1 MSDFTVIEYF
11 GEREGHNCGYCS
23 GDTSNI
29 SHGMMAYVLHPEDYK
44 DLIDRGW
51 RRSGKYVY
59 KPTYGKSC
67 CAQYTIRSHARSFAP
82 TKSQKKVLKKFMAY
96 LRNGKRPPT
105 SSMESNEESS
115 THPSVNDSALH
126 SSHTS
131 KTPTKASLG
140 PDPNRPLP
148 QKAKDIRILNKLS
161 KKASTSLPKPTS
173 SSTQNSG
180 VKSLEDFIHEIQS
193 IPNPAHTFSTRLVA
207 AYNHDSAFKSS
218 LPESYEVFRKYQM
231 NIHHDPPDACTMNH
245 MCRFLCQSSLVINE
259 GYGAY
264 HLQYLLDGKIFC
276 VGVVDILPD
285 AVSSVYLY
293 YDPEYSFL
301 SPGTLSA
308 LWELGLIRSGGF
320 HASNEI
326 SFYYMGFYIHTCPK
340 MRYKG
345 RFSGS
350 QLLCLET
357 HTWFP
362 LEDSLPRLEI
372 SKYSRFNPDPEAV
385 DEDLPGDLGK
395 MLVLFRGEA
404 MTMRT
409 ILDRKFIQRNG
420 DAAEYAK
427 LVGSKLMKRMLLY
440 RESDRDDEA
449 TS

>member
-1 MSDFTVIEYF
+1 MSDFTVIKYF

-29 SHGMMAYVLHPEDYK
+29 SHGMIAYVLHPEDYK

-51 RRSGKYVY
+51 MRSGKYVY

-67 CAQYTIRSHARSFAP
+67 CAQYTIRSHAQSFAP

-115 THPSVNDSALH
+115 THPSVNDSAM
-126 SSHTS
+126 
-131 KTPTKASLG
+131 

-161 KKASTSLPKPTS
+161 KKASTAFPKPAS

-193 IPNPAHTFSTRLVA
+193 IPNPAHTFSTRLV
-207 AYNHDSAFKSS
+207 
-218 LPESYEVFRKYQM
+218 FRKYQM
-231 NIHHDPPDACTMNH
+231 NIHNYPPDACTMNH
-245 MCRFLCQSSLVINE
+245 MCCFLCQSSLVINE

-285 AVSSVYLY
+285 AVSSDYLY

-308 LWELGLIRSGGF
+308 LWELGLIR
-320 HASNEI
+320 
-326 SFYYMGFYIHTCPK
+326 FYYMGFYVHTCPK

-357 HTWFP
+357 FTWFP

-420 DAAEYAK
+420 DAADYAK